1 MIFMGVL
8 LGLIIMAAVAFMALR
23 KESSF
28 SVRIASLAALGIMI
42 LTIIICTFL
51 ILTGVEEPVDESVLI
66 VGAVQD
72 ASAKE
77 KEGSGDMII
86 FILLLI
92 VFLGFFA
99 VIVFQTIKE
108 HRKGETKKIINGLDF

>member
-1 MIFMGVL
+1 MIFIGVL